1 MKFSVKDFFS
11 KCEQIRSFLRMRS
24 HLLKKFLMEN
34 FIFCEVIKSLMI
46 SYQHW
51 NLFPIGLLKVKW
63 LKNFLLLCTQM
74 MVYCFFKD
82 FGNVA
87 LCCNEMGI
95 FNIDLNN
102 INLDDTSYEKGD
114 SGTILIR
121 LLAWHIKFE
130 KQKKLKS
137 EELMPIAWH
146 PKRWWSFW
154 VSEDEKKE

>member
-1 MKFSVKDFFS
+1 
-11 KCEQIRSFLRMRS
+11 
-24 HLLKKFLMEN
+24 
-34 FIFCEVIKSLMI
+34 
-46 SYQHW
+46 
-51 NLFPIGLLKVKW
+51 
-63 LKNFLLLCTQM
+63 
-74 MVYCFFKD
+74 
-82 FGNVA
+82 
-87 LCCNEMGI
+87 MGI

-137 EELMPIAWH
+137 EELMPIAWY